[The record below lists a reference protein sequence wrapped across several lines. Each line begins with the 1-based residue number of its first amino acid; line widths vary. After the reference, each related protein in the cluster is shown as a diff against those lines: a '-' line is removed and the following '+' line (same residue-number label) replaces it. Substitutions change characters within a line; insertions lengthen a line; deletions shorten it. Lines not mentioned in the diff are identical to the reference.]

1 MATNYGGQ
9 LSSRDW
15 KKSQQVHKITELQ
28 RAVPCS
34 ERADDCHR
42 TEGRGK
48 MQGEGVYAHKRHRR
62 TGETPG
68 PSVSAEITLGAALSN
83 GSLELDIPDLNC
95 KVARFHFNPGV

>member
-28 RAVPCS
+28 RVVPYS
-34 ERADDCHR
+34 ERADYCHR

-48 MQGEGVYAHKRHRR
+48 MQGEGGLCAQETQND
-62 TGETPG
+62 TGNPW
-68 PSVSAEITLGAALSN
+68 PSVSAEITLG
-83 GSLELDIPDLNC
+83 GS
-95 KVARFHFNPGV
+95 A